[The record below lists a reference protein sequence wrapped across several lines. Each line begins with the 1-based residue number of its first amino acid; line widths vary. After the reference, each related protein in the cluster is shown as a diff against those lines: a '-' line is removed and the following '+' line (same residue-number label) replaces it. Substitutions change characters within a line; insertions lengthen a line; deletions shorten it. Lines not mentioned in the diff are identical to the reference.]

1 MSYNINNIYSNNIY
15 GEDEENNMFLQR
27 RLASLE
33 SIRFAVVLYK
43 VYTVQQV
50 VVRFSLQE
58 DFKAK
63 WNSLQEI

>member
-1 MSYNINNIYSNNIY
+1 MSYNSNNIYSNNIY